1 MTIKRTLE
9 TFRAAHDPMF
19 GIKDPRT
26 VYARERPDGFRVAII
41 TAAQNATP
49 VHAEFWACLLTAA
62 KHRKAEL
69 FVIPTRYKNPTSHW
83 SGSQRNAE
91 YYDPAV
97 VPHLHNQRL
106 ELNAN
111 LMLLADF
118 PIQPTASS
126 PLTGNEGVGHGKSCI
141 IGHAKLQFKTVA
153 TPGNMLPKIMTTTGI
168 CTVPNYTASRAGKM
182 GEFHHS
188 LSAAIVELDGDKVFH
203 VRQLHYSSRVNA
215 VTDGARGI
223 MYLPNGKIKKAPRAR
238 VVNQGDT
245 HVDFVDPAV
254 DAATWGPGGLI
265 ETVNPEFAVWADL
278 LDANSITHHEE
289 KDQFL
294 RGAKEAA
301 GRRCIKSETERAVD
315 HVRQRRL
322 RYPNIKHVIQ
332 AANHDDMLRRAVV
345 DCMNNGFRDPHNA
358 SFFLKLAHWMD
369 ENKGFDEAGAF
380 YPDPFKWLVDSAQLP
395 DVRVLE
401 GDESFAPGDIENGM
415 HGHMGPNGA
424 RGSRKNLARIGVKSN
439 INHSHSSGIEE
450 GCYQA
455 GTSTRVGAK
464 RARYARGPSSWLQ
477 THILQQHD
485 DKRQLLNFIDGEYLG
500 K

>member
-1 MTIKRTLE
+1 MTIKQTLE
-9 TFRAAHDPMF
+9 IFRQLHDPMF
-19 GIKDPRT
+19 GVQDVLH
-26 VYARERPDGFRVAII
+26 VYARSLTPGFKVAII

-49 VHAEFWACLLTAA
+49 VEADFWACLLTA
-62 KHRKAEL
+62 KEHRNAEL
-69 FVIPTRYKNPTSHW
+69 FVVPTRYKNPTSHW

-91 YYDPAV
+91 YFDPAV
-97 VPHLHNQRL
+97 VPYLWNQRHA
-106 ELNAN
+106 LNPN

-118 PIQPTASS
+118 PTQPTASS
-126 PLTGNEGVGHGKSCI
+126 PLTGNEGVGHGSSVI
-141 IGHAKLQFKTVA
+141 LGHSKLQLKTVA
-153 TPGNMLPKIMTTTGI
+153 TPGSMLPKIMTTTGV
-168 CTVPNYTASRAGKM
+168 CTVPNYTNSRAGKV

-188 LSAAIVELDGDKVFH
+188 LSAVIVELDGDKVFH
-203 VRQLHYSSRVNA
+203 IRQLHYSKRCNA
-215 VTDGARGI
+215 VTDGARAV
-223 MYLPNGKIKKAPRAR
+223 MYKPNGKVVKAPRAH

-245 HVDFVDPAV
+245 HVDFVDPTV
-254 DAATWGPGGLI
+254 DAATWAPGGLI
-265 ETVNPEFAVWADL
+265 DTVNPEFAVWADL

-294 RGAKEAA
+294 RGAKEMA
-301 GRRCIKSETERAVD
+301 GRRSIKDETGRAVE
-315 HVRQRRL
+315 HVRQRQRL
-322 RYPNIKHVIQ
+322 YPNIKHVIQ

-345 DCMNNGFRDPHNA
+345 DCMNNGFRDSLNA

-369 ENKGFDEAGAF
+369 ENKGYDEAGAF

-401 GDESFAPGDIENGM
+401 GDESFAPGGIENGM
-415 HGHMGPNGA
+415 HGHQGPNGA
-424 RGSRKNLARIGVKSN
+424 RGSRKNLSRIGVKSN
-439 INHSHSSGIEE
+439 INHSHSPGIEE

-485 DKRQLLNFIDGEYLG
+485 DKRQLINFIDGKYTAG
-500 K
+500 